1 MPAATIRSATPADGP
16 SLNAIYAP
24 YCTGSTVSFE
34 TGEPGGEEMARR
46 VRAVQERG
54 PWIVCEVS
62 GAVAGYAYASRHR
75 DRAAY
80 RWAVDTAVYVAPPFH
95 RRGIG
100 RALYTTLFALLRAQ
114 GYVRACAGI
123 TVPNEGSVRLHES
136 CGFTPVGIYRRV
148 GYKLGAWRDV
158 AWYQADLQPDPAVP
172 AEPLP
177 LAAVSDEVWRR
188 AVAEGVS
195 QARVDGERT
204 AGLEAGPGGAG
215 R

>member
-1 MPAATIRSATPADGP
+1 
-16 SLNAIYAP
+16 
-24 YCTGSTVSFE
+24 
-34 TGEPGGEEMARR
+34 
-46 VRAVQERG
+46 
-54 PWIVCEVS
+54 
-62 GAVAGYAYASRHR
+62 
-75 DRAAY
+75 
-80 RWAVDTAVYVAPPFH
+80 
-95 RRGIG
+95 
-100 RALYTTLFALLRAQ
+100 
-114 GYVRACAGI
+114 
-123 TVPNEGSVRLHES
+123 
-136 CGFTPVGIYRRV
+136 YRRV